1 MTNLSLSLSLK
12 GLALSPFS
20 ISLRTLKGEA
30 LLGLRQPQAAG
41 SLAVGVLRDHPQNPD
56 ALYLRAMALYYAGS
70 TEDANKLLIAALK
83 SDPDHANARNAR
95 KKVRDLVQLK
105 EEGNALFKQRN
116 FAEAHKVYSKA
127 MEIDPLNDPMMAIL
141 HYNRAVAGSKI
152 GFEEQAIADCT
163 AAITLDKNYIKVR
176 FGYSYSLE
184 PLSHHCRH
192 VNCGSSCGKRLE
204 STEKPWLTC
213 AHGPLTSRRIENFFA
228 CSARPSWNKRR
239 RTDLTTTRYLEFLVT
254 RRRPT
259 SKRHSRRVLFNII
272 LTRTSRGFSSLIC
285 RCFLFFSHLL
295 SPSQTEEI
303 RAAAEVKFKQLNE
316 ANEVLSDPQKR
327 ASYDR
332 GDDLEDVMNG
342 GAQHHH
348 HHHGNPFGGGG
359 GHPYEQFF
367 RQAYRGGGGGG
378 FGM

>member
-1 MTNLSLSLSLK
+1 MEQVQSVERMSKQASEALKSQNFRQCLTLTEQVGFVAVENRHDLTNLFFK

-127 MEIDPLNDPMMAIL
+127 MEIDPLNDGMMAIL

-163 AAITLDKNYIKVR
+163 AAITLDKHYIKVN
-176 FGYSYSLE
+176 YYYIIILD
-184 PLSHHCRH
+184 PLS
-192 VNCGSSCGKRLE
+192 SM
-204 STEKPWLTC
+204 T
-213 AHGPLTSRRIENFFA
+213 PL
-228 CSARPSWNKRR
+228 
-239 RTDLTTTRYLEFLVT
+239 
-254 RRRPT
+254 
-259 SKRHSRRVLFNII
+259 
-272 LTRTSRGFSSLIC
+272 
-285 RCFLFFSHLL
+285 
-295 SPSQTEEI
+295 
-303 RAAAEVKFKQLNE
+303 
-316 ANEVLSDPQKR
+316 
-327 ASYDR
+327 
-332 GDDLEDVMNG
+332 
-342 GAQHHH
+342 
-348 HHHGNPFGGGG
+348 
-359 GHPYEQFF
+359 
-367 RQAYRGGGGGG
+367 
-378 FGM
+378 